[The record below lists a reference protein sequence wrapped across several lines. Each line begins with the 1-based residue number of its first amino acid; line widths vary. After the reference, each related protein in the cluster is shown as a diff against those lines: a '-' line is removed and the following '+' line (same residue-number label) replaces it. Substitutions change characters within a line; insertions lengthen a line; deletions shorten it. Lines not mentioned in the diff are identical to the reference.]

1 MEVAMQR
8 KLAAFV
14 LFAIVL
20 LLPLATSAQ
29 ETDVRK
35 TIDNVLK
42 LLGAQ
47 DIDALAYHFTNDAV
61 LIVAR
66 HREGKWTN
74 TVETAEKWLARMKN
88 TPDASPFE
96 ERLSN
101 IEVTIDSGELAY
113 VRADFEIVRDGKVIS
128 YGVDLFTLLRM
139 GDAWK
144 IAAISYTNLP
154 GK

>member
-1 MEVAMQR
+1 LVVSVAI
-8 KLAAFV
+8 L
-14 LFAIVL
+14 LFL
-20 LLPLATSAQ
+20 LLPLSASTQ
-29 ETDVRK
+29 ETAVK
-35 TIDNVLK
+35 ETIDNFLE

-47 DIDALAYHFTNDAV
+47 DIDALADHFTNDAV

-66 HREGKWTN
+66 QREGKWTN
-74 TVETAEKWLARMKN
+74 TVETAERWLERMKN
-88 TPDASPFE
+88 NKDASPFE
-96 ERLSN
+96 EKLSN
-101 IEVTIDSGELAY
+101 IRVTIDSGELAY
-113 VRADFEIVRDGKVIS
+113 VRADFEILMDGKVVS